1 MKINQYRITLLIWI
15 LIDMRR
21 DIFCCTFPVTWDG
34 TWYDSTEGTLTISKA
49 TLQVTSG
56 WVVTLGASSVTTWTC
71 VAEDT
76 SNNYLVFRGDSSLNF
91 FSSNIIPYL
100 CIHWTNVTDNSFY
113 YYILADYQ
121 SNGVNER
128 AYLETFSSAITS
140 WSASTYCSPSSPPG
154 DEEFHMAVRQGYA
167 SSVYIDFPPILQGT
181 HSYTYTHGGSVFC
194 SAASDVDICADTTT
208 AKFNYTL
215 CSTVQ
220 LFSRFDILKAVAYSG
235 KTLLSSVSAGSCEQ
249 SQSPAVA
256 TSTGGVLSLS
266 TIVNCTSDTSTTSS
280 ASTENE
286 ITTGSGVTTESS
298 VTTGSSVT
306 TENSATTESSL
317 TTESSISIS
326 SNNSYSANETSLYQN
341 WFCST
346 LEMHKCYGILA
357 AVCVAGTFI
366 FFTVLLIFCVY
377 KPKNKKSVQK
387 IDKLPTQLTLQDM
400 TEPTSLPV
408 SPRMCF
414 LLPKSELS
422 NARQTT

>member
-1 MKINQYRITLLIWI
+1 MY
-15 LIDMRR
+15 
-21 DIFCCTFPVTWDG
+21 IFCCTFPVMWDG

-100 CIHWTNVTDNSFY
+100 CIQWTNVTDNSFY

-154 DEEFHMAVRQGYA
+154 EEEFHMAVRQGYA

-220 LFSRFDILKAVAYSG
+220 LFSNEGVLQCVASIPSGSTSYISVYNPGTVDNINYFRFSCLAVAYSG
-235 KTLLSSVSAGSCEQ
+235 NTLLSSVSAGSCEQ

-280 ASTENE
+280 VSTENE

-306 TENSATTESSL
+306 TESSVTTGSSV
-317 TTESSISIS
+317 TT
-326 SNNSYSANETSLYQN
+326 NR
-341 WFCST
+341 
-346 LEMHKCYGILA
+346 K
-357 AVCVAGTFI
+357 
-366 FFTVLLIFCVY
+366 
-377 KPKNKKSVQK
+377 
-387 IDKLPTQLTLQDM
+387 
-400 TEPTSLPV
+400 
-408 SPRMCF
+408 
-414 LLPKSELS
+414 
-422 NARQTT
+422 